1 MKNRDKIILLSCGIV
16 VAQFV
21 ASYFAYVTIPDDSS
35 LLKIAVI
42 MILNWLIAII
52 GLFITF
58 NDYTNIFVGL
68 NSLYGRYQTTV
79 ILYDLLKKLA
89 DVEEPKD
96 IYQQIIEA
104 AAEAIPTATAGS
116 VIMGKYGKM
125 IYEASYGFNHEYLE
139 LIELDIHDTALY
151 KMTEGKMD
159 KTVIVS
165 DILTL
170 SDHNKDDSKSD
181 MFRKAGAD
189 KIRSSISAP
198 IIIAKS
204 VEGSINLDSTEPNC
218 FKEKDKELLELF
230 ALEVGKFVQLHQTL
244 ELNQNMSR
252 FDALTK
258 IYNRGYCEQ
267 AIKELMFN
275 DDKFILISADLN
287 NLKEVNDM
295 YGHEVGDLL
304 ITSFVNNMRLF
315 LPDDVVFARYGGDE
329 FIFVFPNYDE
339 LNALVVMDDASN
351 YFDNHTIREQGPP
364 VSVSFCYGVSQF
376 PKESEDY
383 DQLLK
388 MADDRMYKQKRKY
401 KSEIGL

>member
-16 VAQFV
+16 VAQFL
-21 ASYFAYVTIPDDSS
+21 ASYFAYVTIPNDSS

-52 GLFITF
+52 GLYITF
-58 NDYTNIFVGL
+58 NDYSNIFVGL
-68 NSLYGRYQTTV
+68 NSFYGQYQTTV

-89 DVEEPKD
+89 DVDEPKD
-96 IYQQIIEA
+96 IYQQIIES
-104 AAEAIPTATAGS
+104 AAEAIPKATSGS

-125 IYEASYGFNHEYLE
+125 VYEASYGFKHEYLE

-151 KMTEGKMD
+151 KLTEGKMD
-159 KTVIVS
+159 RPVIVP
-165 DILTL
+165 DIL
-170 SDHNKDDSKSD
+170 SINNHNTDEAKAD
-181 MFRKAGAD
+181 MYVKAGAD

-198 IIIAKS
+198 IIIAKA
-204 VEGSINLDSTEPNC
+204 VEGSINLDSPEPNC
-218 FKEKDKELLELF
+218 FKESDIEILELF

-252 FDALTK
+252 FDTLTN

-267 AIKELMFN
+267 AIKELMNN
-275 DDKFILISADLN
+275 DNKFILISADLN

-351 YFDNHTIREQGPP
+351 YFENHVIKDQGPP
-364 VSVSFCYGVSQF
+364 VSVSFCYGVSRF
-376 PKESEDY
+376 PAESQDY
-383 DQLLK
+383 DELLK
-388 MADDRMYKQKRKY
+388 LADDRMYKQKRKY
-401 KSEIGL
+401 KSKLGL